1 MRRRTEAQAS
11 NNEPVNADRKDPDQR
26 LHSQAAA
33 EGRVS
38 YSSVLMIVGK
48 CLLLIIFI
56 PPFLNYASLQREGQM
71 LFPKDGQIVDVG
83 LGQKMHLLCKG
94 QGRPVVI
101 LDAPAGMSSDVW
113 LHVQESVA
121 TLTKVCTY
129 DRMGLGFSKRLM
141 QNETTGTE
149 KVWGM
154 STTGRM
160 VDDLHRLLQAAE
172 IAKPFILVGSELG
185 TLNGRFYSHIHD
197 VQVSDLVLIDPIPE
211 DVFEDDQWKEYWSRQ
226 LPAATLASREA
237 VLNLQWKKKDG
248 AARSSQTGTSSGY
261 GKLLP
266 SLQTR
271 QFSAATGLSRMLII
285 LGVIEPTIKGENVS
299 EEVIQRQKYLL
310 SNPAHQ
316 SSAVDEHYF
325 LNESAAQVRDIT
337 QFKPL
342 SSRTS
347 VSVITGDSFDQ
358 QIPEHLNQMV
368 AKLQKTFLEESYPS
382 ANHVHIK
389 GADRRMIYNKPS
401 AISQHLRKLV
411 NQRQAKQQSE

>member
-1 MRRRTEAQAS
+1 MH
-11 NNEPVNADRKDPDQR
+11 NAPEQR
-26 LHSQAAA
+26 LTNQTAAG
-33 EGRVS
+33 GRVS
-38 YSSVLMIVGK
+38 YGSVLLNVGK

-71 LFPKDGQIVDVG
+71 LLPKDGQMFDIG

-94 QGRPVVI
+94 HGKPVVI
-101 LDAPAGMSSDVW
+101 LDAPTGMSSDIW
-113 LHVQESVA
+113 LHVQESLA

-141 QNETTGTE
+141 QNDSTGTE

-154 STTGRM
+154 STSGRM
-160 VDDLHRLLQAAE
+160 VDDLHRLLQAAG

-185 TLNGRFYSHIHD
+185 ALNGRFYSHIHN

-211 DVFEDDQWKEYWSRQ
+211 DVFEEDQWKDYW
-226 LPAATLASREA
+226 
-237 VLNLQWKKKDG
+237 
-248 AARSSQTGTSSGY
+248 Y
-261 GKLLP
+261 GKVLP
-266 SLQTR
+266 SLQAK
-271 QFSAATGLSRMLII
+271 QFCAATGLSRLLII
-285 LGVIEPTIKGENVS
+285 LGAIEPTVGGKNVS

-337 QFKPL
+337 RFKPL

-347 VSVITGDSFDQ
+347 VTVITGDSFDQ
-358 QIPEHLNQMV
+358 HIPEHLNQMV
-368 AKLQKTFLEESYPS
+368 AKLQKKFLEESYPS
-382 ANHVHIK
+382 ANHIHIK
-389 GADRRMIYNKPS
+389 GADRQMIYKKPS
-401 AISQHLRKLV
+401 AISQHLQKLV
-411 NQRQAKQQSE
+411 SRRQSRQQSE

>member
-11 NNEPVNADRKDPDQR
+11 NNDSVGEDRQEPDQR
-26 LHSQAAA
+26 AHIQAEA
-33 EGRVS
+33 EGRLS
-38 YSSVLMIVGK
+38 FGSVLINVGK
-48 CLLLIIFI
+48 CLLLIIII

-71 LFPKDGQIVDVG
+71 LLPKDGQIVDVG

-94 QGRPVVI
+94 HGKPVVI
-101 LDAPAGMSSDVW
+101 LDAPTGMSSDVW
-113 LHVQESVA
+113 LHVQENVA
-121 TLTKVCTY
+121 ALTKVCTY

-154 STTGRM
+154 STSGRM
-160 VDDLHRLLQAAE
+160 VDDLHRLLHAAG
-172 IAKPFILVGSELG
+172 IAKPLILVGSELG
-185 TLNGRFYSHIHD
+185 ALNCRFYSHIHD

-211 DVFEDDQWKEYWSRQ
+211 DIFEEDQWKEYW
-226 LPAATLASREA
+226 
-237 VLNLQWKKKDG
+237 
-248 AARSSQTGTSSGY
+248 Y
-261 GKLLP
+261 GKLVT
-266 SLQTR
+266 SLQAK
-271 QFSAATGLSRMLII
+271 QFSAATGLSRMLTI

-325 LNESAAQVRDIT
+325 MNESAAQVRDVT
-337 QFKPL
+337 KFKPL

-368 AKLQKTFLEESYPS
+368 AKLQKRFLEESYPS
-382 ANHVHIK
+382 ANHIHIK
-389 GADRRMIYNKPS
+389 GADRRMIYKKPS

-411 NQRQAKQQSE
+411 NQRQTKQQSE

>member
-11 NNEPVNADRKDPDQR
+11 SNETVNANKKDPDQR
-26 LHSQAAA
+26 LHNQSEAK
-33 EGRVS
+33 GRGS
-38 YSSVLMIVGK
+38 CSSVLIN
-48 CLLLIIFI
+48 I
-56 PPFLNYASLQREGQM
+56 
-71 LFPKDGQIVDVG
+71 DGQIVDVS

-94 QGRPVVI
+94 KGKPVVI
-101 LDAPAGMSSDVW
+101 LDAPTGMSSDIW
-113 LHVQESVA
+113 FHVQESVA

-154 STTGRM
+154 STSGRM
-160 VDDLHRLLQAAE
+160 VDDLHRLLQAAG

-185 TLNGRFYSHIHD
+185 ALNGRFYSHIHD

-211 DVFEDDQWKEYWSRQ
+211 DVFDDDQWMDYW
-226 LPAATLASREA
+226 
-237 VLNLQWKKKDG
+237 
-248 AARSSQTGTSSGY
+248 Y

-266 SLQTR
+266 SLQAR

-285 LGVIEPTIKGENVS
+285 LGAIEPTIKGENVS

-337 QFKPL
+337 KFKPL
-342 SSRTS
+342 SSRVS
-347 VSVITGDSFDQ
+347 VSMITGDSFDEQ
-358 QIPEHLNQMV
+358 VPEHLNQMV
-368 AKLQKTFLEESYPS
+368 AKLQKKFLEESYPS
-382 ANHVHIK
+382 ANHIHIK
-389 GADRRMIYNKPS
+389 EADRRMIYKKPS
-401 AISQHLRKLV
+401 AIIQHLRKLV

>member
-1 MRRRTEAQAS
+1 MRRRTEAQSS
-11 NNEPVNADRKDPDQR
+11 NNEPASADRKDLDQR
-26 LHSQAAA
+26 PHSQAGSQ
-33 EGRVS
+33 GRVS
-38 YSSVLMIVGK
+38 YGSVLMNIGK
-48 CLLLIIFI
+48 CLLLIIVI

-71 LFPKDGQIVDVG
+71 LLPQGGQIVDVG

-94 QGRPVVI
+94 HGQPVVI
-101 LDAPAGMSSDVW
+101 LDSPTGMSSDVW

-141 QNETTGTE
+141 PNETTGTE
-149 KVWGM
+149 RVWGM

-160 VDDLHRLLQAAE
+160 VDDLHRLLQAAG

-185 TLNGRFYSHIHD
+185 ALNGRFYSHIHD

-211 DVFEDDQWKEYWSRQ
+211 DLFEEDQWKKYW
-226 LPAATLASREA
+226 
-237 VLNLQWKKKDG
+237 
-248 AARSSQTGTSSGY
+248 Y

-266 SLQTR
+266 SLQAK

-285 LGVIEPTIKGENVS
+285 LGAIEPTIKGENVS
-299 EEVIQRQKYLL
+299 EEVVQRQKYLL

-316 SSAVDEHYF
+316 SGSVDEHYF

-337 QFKPL
+337 KFKPL
-342 SSRTS
+342 SGRTS
-347 VSVITGDSFDQ
+347 VSIITGDSFDQ
-358 QIPEHLNQMV
+358 EIPEDLNQMV
-368 AKLQKTFLEESYPS
+368 AKLQKKFLEESYPS
-382 ANHVHIK
+382 ANHIHIK
-389 GADRRMIYNKPS
+389 GADRRMIYKKPS

>member
-1 MRRRTEAQAS
+1 MCELTMHFLLHIKQDA
-11 NNEPVNADRKDPDQR
+11 DQR
-26 LHSQAAA
+26 LRSQAGA

-38 YSSVLMIVGK
+38 YSSVLINAGK
-48 CLLLIIFI
+48 CLLLIIII

-71 LFPKDGQIVDVG
+71 LLPKGYGQIVDVG

-94 QGRPVVI
+94 KGNPVVI
-101 LDAPAGMSSDVW
+101 LDASTGMSSDVW
-113 LHVQESVA
+113 LHVQDNVA

-160 VDDLHRLLQAAE
+160 VDDLNRLLQAAG
-172 IAKPFILVGSELG
+172 IAKPFIMVGSELG
-185 TLNGRFYSHIHD
+185 ALNGRFYSHIHD

-211 DVFEDDQWKEYWSRQ
+211 DIFEEDQWKEYC
-226 LPAATLASREA
+226 LLFNMMHHLEDFAL
-237 VLNLQWKKKDG
+237 
-248 AARSSQTGTSSGY
+248 Y
-261 GKLLP
+261 GKVLP
-266 SLQTR
+266 SLQAR

-285 LGVIEPTIKGENVS
+285 LGAIEPAITGENVS

-316 SSAVDEHYF
+316 SSAVDEYYF
-325 LNESAAQVRDIT
+325 LNESAAQVKDIT
-337 QFKPL
+337 KFKPL

-358 QIPEHLNQMV
+358 EIPEHLNQVRIFQLAAQMV
-368 AKLQKTFLEESYPS
+368 AKLQKKFLEESYPS
-382 ANHVHIK
+382 ANHIHIK
-389 GADRRMIYNKPS
+389 GADRRMIYKKPS

>member
-1 MRRRTEAQAS
+1 MRRRTEAPATSKEQGD
-11 NNEPVNADRKDPDQR
+11 ADKKDQR
-26 LHSQAAA
+26 PQGQAEAKS
-33 EGRVS
+33 RLS
-38 YSSVLMIVGK
+38 YGSVLINIGK

-71 LFPKDGQIVDVG
+71 LIPEDGQMVDVG
-83 LGQKMHLLCKG
+83 LGQKMHLYCKG
-94 QGRPVVI
+94 QGKPVVI
-101 LDAPAGMSSDVW
+101 LDAPTGMSSDIW
-113 LHVQESVA
+113 LYVQESVA

-129 DRMGLGFSKRLM
+129 DRMGLGFSKRMM

-149 KVWGM
+149 RAWGM

-160 VDDLHRLLQAAE
+160 VDDLHRLLQATDV
-172 IAKPFILVGSELG
+172 AKPFILVGSELG
-185 TLNGRFYSHIHD
+185 ALNARFYSHIHD

-211 DVFEDDQWKEYWSRQ
+211 DVFEEDQWREYW
-226 LPAATLASREA
+226 
-237 VLNLQWKKKDG
+237 
-248 AARSSQTGTSSGY
+248 Y

-266 SLQTR
+266 SLQAR

-285 LGVIEPTIKGENVS
+285 LGAIEPTIRGENVS

-325 LNESAAQVRDIT
+325 LNESVAQVRDIT
-337 QFKPL
+337 KFKPL

-347 VSVITGDSFDQ
+347 VSVITGDCFDQ
-358 QIPEHLNQMV
+358 EIPEHLNQMV
-368 AKLQKTFLEESYPS
+368 AKLQKKFLEDSYPS
-382 ANHVHIK
+382 ANHIHIK
-389 GADRRMIYNKPS
+389 GADRRMIYKKPS

-411 NQRQAKQQSE
+411 NQRQAKRRSE

>member
-1 MRRRTEAQAS
+1 MRRRTEGQTPHD
-11 NNEPVNADRKDPDQR
+11 ERPNANKKEQPKDQDQG
-26 LHSQAAA
+26 QQPAAK
-33 EGRVS
+33 GGFS
-38 YSSVLMIVGK
+38 FGSVLINIGK
-48 CLLLIIFI
+48 CLLLIIII
-56 PPFLNYASLQREGQM
+56 PPFLNYASLQKEGQM
-71 LFPKDGQIVDVG
+71 LVPTDGQIVDVG

-94 QGRPVVI
+94 KGTPVVI
-101 LDAPAGMSSDVW
+101 LDAPTGMSSDIW
-113 LHVQESVA
+113 FYVQESVA
-121 TLTKVCTY
+121 QLTKVCTY

-160 VDDLHRLLQAAE
+160 VDDLHRLLQAAA
-172 IAKPFILVGSELG
+172 ISKPLILVGSELG
-185 TLNGRFYSHIHD
+185 ALNARFYSHIHD

-211 DVFEDDQWKEYWSRQ
+211 DIFLDDQWKEYW
-226 LPAATLASREA
+226 
-237 VLNLQWKKKDG
+237 
-248 AARSSQTGTSSGY
+248 Y

-266 SLQTR
+266 SLQAK

-285 LGVIEPTIKGENVS
+285 LGVMEPTIQGDNIS

-325 LNESAAQVRDIT
+325 MNESAAQVRDIT
-337 QFKPL
+337 MFKPL
-342 SSRTS
+342 SSRTL

-368 AKLQKTFLEESYPS
+368 AKLQKKFLWEFYPS
-382 ANHVHIK
+382 ANHLHIK
-389 GADRRMIYNKPS
+389 GADRRMIYKKPS
-401 AISQHLRKLV
+401 AITQHLKKLI
-411 NQRQAKQQSE
+411 NQRQDRQQSG

>member
-1 MRRRTEAQAS
+1 MRRRTEAQISS
-11 NNEPVNADRKDPDQR
+11 NAGEDADRKDPNHRRQ
-26 LHSQAAA
+26 SQAAA
-33 EGRVS
+33 KGRVS
-38 YSSVLMIVGK
+38 YGSVLMNIGK
-48 CLLLIIFI
+48 CLLLIILI

-71 LFPKDGQIVDVG
+71 LLPKDGVIVDVG
-83 LGQKMHLLCKG
+83 LGQRMHLLCKG
-94 QGRPVVI
+94 KGRPVVV
-101 LDAPAGMSSDVW
+101 LDGPTGMSSDIW

-121 TLTKVCTY
+121 TLTTVCTY

-141 QNETTGTE
+141 PNETTGTE

-160 VDDLHRLLQAAE
+160 VDDLHRLLHAAG

-185 TLNGRFYSHIHD
+185 ALNSRFYSHIHD

-211 DVFEDDQWKEYWSRQ
+211 DIFEEDQWNEYW
-226 LPAATLASREA
+226 
-237 VLNLQWKKKDG
+237 
-248 AARSSQTGTSSGY
+248 Y

-266 SLQTR
+266 SLQAR

-285 LGVIEPTIKGENVS
+285 LGVIEPIIKGENVS

-316 SSAVDEHYF
+316 SSAVEEHYF

-337 QFKPL
+337 KFKPL
-342 SSRTS
+342 SSRTT
-347 VSVITGDSFDQ
+347 VSVITGDSFDEEM
-358 QIPEHLNQMV
+358 PERLNQMV
-368 AKLQKTFLEESYPS
+368 AKLQKKFLEESYPS
-382 ANHVHIK
+382 ANHIHIK
-389 GADRRMIYNKPS
+389 GADWRMIYKKPS
-401 AISQHLRKLV
+401 AISQHLRRLV